1 MSSPFRIC
9 VIGPESTGKSELSAF
24 LAQHYRTTW
33 VPEYAREYIG
43 ALQRP
48 YVQDDLLHIARGQ
61 VRLEEE
67 RSAGAR
73 EVLIMD
79 TNLLVIK
86 VWSEHRFG
94 LVVPEII
101 RLHRSRRYDLYLLTD
116 IDIPWAADPQREHPH
131 LREHFM
137 SVYHAEVSSSGV
149 PFRIVSGLGEQR
161 NRSAVEAVDPFLNGT
176 NA

>member
-1 MSSPFRIC
+1 MSSPIRIC

-24 LAQHYRTTW
+24 LAEHYHTTW

-43 ALQRP
+43 TLQRP
-48 YVQDDLLHIARGQ
+48 YMQDDLLHIARGQ

-67 RSAGAR
+67 RSTDAR
-73 EVLIMD
+73 EVFIMD

-86 VWSEHRFG
+86 VWSEHRYG
-94 LVVPEII
+94 LVAPEII

-137 SVYHAEVSSSGV
+137 AVFRAEVSTSGV

-161 NRSAVEAVDPFLNGT
+161 NRSAVEAVESFLNEIKK
-176 NA
+176 